1 MSTAT
6 QSEKDSDAISYNAN
20 APDTPRK
27 PKLPLRWRIAILTL
41 TCLASFGNHWSN
53 GLIVYVSFRKA
64 FESWFILCRALKT
77 TIIKELHINN
87 SQFATLVACTNLV
100 NTFLCIGIGFC
111 IDKWGGPLLAVIMA
125 SFHLGGSIV
134 MAGSATNNFNNYPV
148 LIVGKVIAA
157 IGDGSLD
164 NAQHRIFSTYFARG
178 GGFAFSIGAIWG
190 IANLAQFTGQSTAN
204 IIATNLGTYAWAL
217 WISAIIALFSVI
229 CAVLVYFLDKWLV
242 VNYQVTDHTDGS
254 AMKSHTRRGV
264 FSLKAVKELPVTFW
278 IVVLFSIFENAGV
291 QSFVSISTQ
300 FAQQRLKKGAVI
312 GGWVS
317 SFYLLLPACLT
328 PVLGLVIDLYGGRV
342 SFLLVSA
349 LMFLISML
357 LLKFSHSV
365 PAFVAA
371 YVFYAFAQCV
381 TPAPQV
387 EIIRSIIADPQWFA
401 TAFAIKKSVVQASI
415 VIITTAAGK
424 LQDDT
429 PHASLD
435 PAVTLWLIYA
445 FLCTAIAGA
454 LWIVANW
461 FPNVLPAARLAEV
474 KPKALDDEV
483 TKLLRF
489 KLEQKRLQ
497 DPQGTRI
504 GGAPM
509 DDSKIEEVIGGAD
522 SESDDDSTD
531 EEKKL
536 LANEKLLKRVE
547 PGIVTDRLRWVFLAA
562 SAGIIAIGW
571 IMFGLGVEWGVHGS
585 VIAGTTGE

>member
-1 MSTAT
+1 MA
-6 QSEKDSDAISYNAN
+6 DSKFLDASSH
-20 APDTPRK
+20 TRK

-53 GLIVYVSFRKA
+53 NFS
-64 FESWFILCRALKT
+64 ALKT
-77 TIIKELHINN
+77 TIIKEVQINN

-100 NTFLCIGIGFC
+100 NTFLCIGFGFC
-111 IDKWGGPLLAVIMA
+111 IDKWGGPLFSVIMA
-125 SFHLGGSIV
+125 AFHLSGSIV

-148 LIVGKVIAA
+148 LILGKVLAA

-190 IANLAQFTGQSTAN
+190 VANLAQFTGQSTAN

-229 CAVLVYFLDKWLV
+229 CAVTVYFLDRWIVDK
-242 VNYQVTDHTDGS
+242 YEVTDHTDG
-254 AMKSHTRRGV
+254 ATMKSHLRRGV
-264 FSLKAVKELPVTFW
+264 FSLKAVRELPVTFW
-278 IVVLFSIFENAGV
+278 IVVLFSVFENAGV

-328 PVLGLVIDLYGGRV
+328 PVLGIVIDLYGQRV
-342 SFLLVSA
+342 SFLFVSA

-365 PAFVAA
+365 PTFIAA
-371 YVFYAFAQCV
+371 YVFYALAQCV

-429 PHASLD
+429 ANNSLD

-445 FLCTAIAGA
+445 FICTAVSGG
-454 LWIVANW
+454 LWVIANW
-461 FPNVLPAARLAEV
+461 IPTLLPAARLSQVKPSKMQEEV
-474 KPKALDDEV
+474 KILLAKGASGSNIDIRGRDEEEKEDGTDDDE
-483 TKLLRF
+483 
-489 KLEQKRLQ
+489 EY
-497 DPQGTRI
+497 
-504 GGAPM
+504 
-509 DDSKIEEVIGGAD
+509 
-522 SESDDDSTD
+522 

-536 LANEKLLKRVE
+536 LADEKALKKAR
-547 PGIVTDRLRWVFLAA
+547 PGMDVMRWMFLAA
-562 SAGIIAIGW
+562 SVGIIAIGW

>member
-1 MSTAT
+1 MGMPENEPELQAQGSSYASRTSASES
-6 QSEKDSDAISYNAN
+6 QEKRSEKSITRKESSASDAVAEHAILDA
-20 APDTPRK
+20 TK
-27 PKLPLRWRIAILTL
+27 PKLPIGWRITILVL

-53 GLIVYVSFRKA
+53 GLIV
-64 FESWFILCRALKT
+64 ALKT
-77 TIIKELHINN
+77 TIIKEVHINN

-100 NTFLCIGIGFC
+100 NTFLCIILGFC

-125 SFHLGGSIV
+125 SFHFSGSIV
-134 MAGSATNNFNNYPV
+134 MAGSATNNFNNYPL
-148 LIVGKVIAA
+148 LIVGKVLAA

-190 IANLAQFTGQSTAN
+190 VANLAQFTGQSTAN

-229 CAVLVYFLDKWLV
+229 CAVAVYFLDLWLLKK
-242 VNYQVTDHTDGS
+242 YQVTDHTDG
-254 AMKSHTRRGV
+254 MTLKSNVRRGV
-264 FSLKAVKELPVTFW
+264 FSLKAVRELPVTFW
-278 IVVLFSIFENAGV
+278 VVVLFSIFENAGV

-328 PVLGLVIDLYGGRV
+328 PVLGIVIDLHGQRV
-342 SFLLVSA
+342 SFLLLSA
-349 LMFLISML
+349 LMFLVSML

-365 PAFVAA
+365 PTFVAA
-371 YVFYAFAQCV
+371 YVFYALAQCV

-401 TAFAIKKSVVQASI
+401 TAFSIKKSVVQASI

-429 PHASLD
+429 PNASLD
-435 PAVTLWLIYA
+435 PAVTLWLVYA
-445 FLCTAIAGA
+445 FICTAVSGM

-461 FPNVLPAARLAEV
+461 YGNLLPAARLSQVKPANLGAEV
-474 KPKALDDEV
+474 K
-483 TKLLRF
+483 KLLEKRG
-489 KLEQKRLQ
+489 LENHRK
-497 DPQGTRI
+497 GT
-504 GGAPM
+504 
-509 DDSKIEEVIGGAD
+509 DTE
-522 SESDDDSTD
+522 SED
-531 EEKKL
+531 EEKTL
-536 LANEKLLKRVE
+536 LEYEKLLKRAE
-547 PGIVTDRLRWVFLAA
+547 PGSLMSGKRWIFLAA
-562 SAGIIAIGW
+562 SAGVIAIGW